1 MMDMSVMQSSPGLL
15 MAHHQQ
21 QQHHHHQQQQAVAMS
36 MMQQQQ
42 TSPGHGKNAGA
53 SVGLSGVLSDHIKR
67 PMNAFMVWSRLQR
80 RKIAQD
86 NPKMHNSEI
95 SKRLGAEWKL
105 LNEDEKR
112 PFIDEAKRLRALH
125 MKEHPDYK
133 YRPRRKPKPSMANK
147 TAAYSFPM
155 PYSLGGMNPHHHA
168 AAAGLDTLSWLSAA
182 QHAASVQAASVN
194 STLSAT
200 TTTTNSTTAGSLSSS
215 TSSVASATPS
225 LDLDKSRLF
234 GFPSPYGTHQHH
246 YYGMAGLPGMPGLA
260 GLAGLPNLNANNNGH
275 RMSPDSNSPVSR
287 MDGFGMKGSPSPVAS
302 VNSTSGG
309 NGSNSNNGCVVS
321 TSAGIPQHH
330 QQQQQSPAALY
341 SSLMYTKASAAAAA
355 SYHQAAQAAAAAAG
369 MQYPV
374 APAGYPSLDQLA
386 GLRRPVPVLY

>member
-1 MMDMSVMQSSPGLL
+1 MNFIWVFPVHIDRQRKE
-15 MAHHQQ
+15 
-21 QQHHHHQQQQAVAMS
+21 AVELEL
-36 MMQQQQ
+36 
-42 TSPGHGKNAGA
+42 NF
-53 SVGLSGVLSDHIKR
+53 LYLFL
-67 PMNAFMVWSRLQR
+67 N
-80 RKIAQD
+80 RK
-86 NPKMHNSEI
+86 
-95 SKRLGAEWKL
+95 GAEWKL

-155 PYSLGGMNPHHHA
+155 PYSMGSMNPHHHA
-168 AAAGLDTLSWLSAA
+168 AAAGLDPLSWLSAA
-182 QHAASVQAASVN
+182 QHAAVQASVN
-194 STLSAT
+194 STS
-200 TTTTNSTTAGSLSSS
+200 TTTTNSMSAS
-215 TSSVASATPS
+215 SSVAASSSSSTPS

-234 GFPSPYGTHQHH
+234 GFASPYGSHHQH

-260 GLAGLPNLNANNNGH
+260 GLSGLPNLNGGNSGGH

-287 MDGFGMKGSPSPVAS
+287 MDGFGKGSPSPVTSAAS
-302 VNSTSGG
+302 TP
-309 NGSNSNNGCVVS
+309 GSNGCIVS
-321 TSAGIPQHH
+321 TSNGIP
-330 QQQQQSPAALY
+330 QQQQSPAALY

-355 SYHQAAQAAAAAAG
+355 SYHQAAAAAAAAG

>member
-1 MMDMSVMQSSPGLL
+1 MIQ
-15 MAHHQQ
+15 
-21 QQHHHHQQQQAVAMS
+21 
-36 MMQQQQ
+36 
-42 TSPGHGKNAGA
+42 
-53 SVGLSGVLSDHIKR
+53 I
-67 PMNAFMVWSRLQR
+67 
-80 RKIAQD
+80 
-86 NPKMHNSEI
+86 
-95 SKRLGAEWKL
+95 GAEWKL

-155 PYSLGGMNPHHHA
+155 PYSIGSMNPHHHA
-168 AAAGLDTLSWLSAA
+168 AAAGLDPLSWLSAA
-182 QHAASVQAASVN
+182 QHAVQAASVN
-194 STLSAT
+194 STLSST
-200 TTTTNSTTAGSLSSS
+200 TTTTNSMSAVANSSS
-215 TSSVASATPS
+215 SSSSSSASSVTPS

-234 GFPSPYGTHQHH
+234 GFPSPYGSHQHH

-260 GLAGLPNLNANNNGH
+260 GLAGLPNLNGNNNGH

-287 MDGFGMKGSPSPVAS
+287 MEGFVMKGSPSPVT
-302 VNSTSGG
+302 STSSA
-309 NGSNSNNGCVVS
+309 NGSSNGSNNGCVVS

>member
-42 TSPGHGKNAGA
+42 TSPGNGKNVGA

-215 TSSVASATPS
+215 ASSVASVTPS

-234 GFPSPYGTHQHH
+234 GFPSPYGSHQHH

-330 QQQQQSPAALY
+330 QQQQSPAALY

>member
-1 MMDMSVMQSSPGLL
+1 M
-15 MAHHQQ
+15 
-21 QQHHHHQQQQAVAMS
+21 
-36 MMQQQQ
+36 
-42 TSPGHGKNAGA
+42 
-53 SVGLSGVLSDHIKR
+53 
-67 PMNAFMVWSRLQR
+67 
-80 RKIAQD
+80 
-86 NPKMHNSEI
+86 
-95 SKRLGAEWKL
+95 

-155 PYSLGGMNPHHHA
+155 PYSIGSMNAHHHA
-168 AAAGLDTLSWLSAA
+168 AAGLDPLSWLSAA
-182 QHAASVQAASVN
+182 QHAAVQAVN
-194 STLSAT
+194 STA
-200 TTTTNSTTAGSLSSS
+200 SSS
-215 TSSVASATPS
+215 TTTSQTMSASSSIGGSSSSVTPS

-234 GFPSPYGTHQHH
+234 GFASPYGSHQHH

-260 GLAGLPNLNANNNGH
+260 GLTGLSNLNGQNGGH
-275 RMSPDSNSPVSR
+275 RMSPDSHSPVNR
-287 MDGFGMKGSPSPVAS
+287 MDGFGKGSPSPVTS
-302 VNSTSGG
+302 SSTQTSG
-309 NGSNSNNGCVVS
+309 SNGCVVS
-321 TSAGIPQHH
+321 TSTGIPQH

-355 SYHQAAQAAAAAAG
+355 SYHQAAAAAAAAG

>member
-1 MMDMSVMQSSPGLL
+1 
-15 MAHHQQ
+15 
-21 QQHHHHQQQQAVAMS
+21 
-36 MMQQQQ
+36 
-42 TSPGHGKNAGA
+42 
-53 SVGLSGVLSDHIKR
+53 
-67 PMNAFMVWSRLQR
+67 
-80 RKIAQD
+80 
-86 NPKMHNSEI
+86 
-95 SKRLGAEWKL
+95 
-105 LNEDEKR
+105 
-112 PFIDEAKRLRALH
+112 

-155 PYSLGGMNPHHHA
+155 PYSLGSMNPHHH

-200 TTTTNSTTAGSLSSS
+200 TTTTNCTTAGHLSSA
-215 TSSVASATPS
+215 SVASVTNS

-234 GFPSPYGTHQHH
+234 GFPSPYGSHQHH

-260 GLAGLPNLNANNNGH
+260 GLAGLPNLNGNNNGH
-275 RMSPDSNSPVSR
+275 RMSPDSNSPISR
-287 MDGFGMKGSPSPVAS
+287 MDGFAMKGSPSPVAS
-302 VNSTSGG
+302 VTSSSG
-309 NGSNSNNGCVVS
+309 NGSNGVNGCVVS